1 VSTSDQTYEAVHRLV
16 RAMRGRKLP
25 GERELAERFGTSRQQ
40 VRRVL
45 ARLAVEGMVERR
57 QGSGTFATMHDAG
70 SMRRIGLWV
79 DRRLRLRDD
88 PFFTLMIERLLHACH
103 DDNIRCTVERVD
115 ETNPPRA
122 WEDGIL
128 TLGLAGAALL
138 SRLGPG
144 DPPAVGLFVDFPLLP
159 NSHVSLLQMDDTGTG
174 HIAAEWLI
182 SQGCDHLFFVG
193 RIGLPVADA
202 RLAGAR
208 ASSTLKGVP
217 LSVIDARMNYSAGLT
232 VGADLQL
239 PATGQIGVFCANDWL
254 ALGVHA
260 GLSGQGLEVRD
271 RVLLVGVD
279 GLPVV
284 ADPRV
289 GVRSLRPP
297 LEAIAVDALAELR
310 RLGSFPPVG
319 GRVIR
324 YPVTWADEPVDART
338 G

>member
-1 VSTSDQTYEAVHRLV
+1 
-16 RAMRGRKLP
+16 
-25 GERELAERFGTSRQQ
+25 
-40 VRRVL
+40 
-45 ARLAVEGMVERR
+45 
-57 QGSGTFATMHDAG
+57 
-70 SMRRIGLWV
+70 MRRIGLWV

-144 DPPAVGLFVDFPLLP
+144 DPPAVGLFVDFPLAP

-174 HIAAEWLI
+174 HIAAEWLMA
-182 SQGCDHLFFVG
+182 QGCDHLFFVG

-208 ASSTLKGVP
+208 ASSTFRGVP
-217 LSVIDARMNYSAGLT
+217 LGVIDARMNYSAGLT

-239 PATGQIGVFCANDWL
+239 PETGQLGVFCANDWL

-260 GLSGQGLEVRD
+260 GLSGRGVGVRN

-310 RLGSFPPVG
+310 RLSGFPPVG

-324 YPVTWADEPVDART
+324 YPVTWVDEPVESRK

>member
-1 VSTSDQTYEAVHRLV
+1 
-16 RAMRGRKLP
+16 MPGRKLP

-57 QGSGTFATMHDAG
+57 QGSGTFATLHETG

-144 DPPAVGLFVDFPLLP
+144 DPPAVGLFVDFPILP

-182 SQGCDHLFFVG
+182 AQGCDHLFFVG

-208 ASSTLKGVP
+208 ASSTLRGVA

-239 PATGQIGVFCANDWL
+239 PATGQLGVFCANDWL

-324 YPVTWADEPVDART
+324 YPVTWADEPADART